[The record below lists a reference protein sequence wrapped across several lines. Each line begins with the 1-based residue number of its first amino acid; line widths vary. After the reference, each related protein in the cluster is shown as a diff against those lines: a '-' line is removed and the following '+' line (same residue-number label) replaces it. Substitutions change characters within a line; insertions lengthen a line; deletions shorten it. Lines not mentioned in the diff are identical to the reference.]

1 MKGKTKSKAAKSK
14 AKPSPSRTP
23 AAKRA
28 VAKGAVRPGSK
39 ASGGRVAPA
48 AKQAG
53 AAKKPVAAKSP
64 SVAPAAS
71 RSSAGTSKPAHP
83 SKEVRAL
90 PASSSAGR
98 GPTQPKSVQG
108 AAKPSISSVPAKSVA
123 KAPPA
128 GSAAPKVAS
137 QSNHPVKTPSKTPP
151 HPKQLAAMQPK
162 PGVAAAGRTPVKP
175 TAKTAPAKPVPAKSE
190 APTKT
195 AKPAE
200 SKSATAV
207 AEAPAPAAPVQG
219 GKASK
224 KPKPPAKTMS
234 APPPQTEVLLKRELP
249 DVRRVAGSVVSS
261 DAARGIA
268 LPNQAPKPSH
278 PDRLDEPPVDA
289 KLIAASLAADARP
302 QIEDNYDYS
311 VLDEFAKGGHCPSPT
326 RMVNTGCAGGEA
338 AVYFAKRGFN
348 VVGIDSDRTA
358 VGLARERAWLAGA
371 EIDFMVGDLF
381 ETPNLLPAESFGL
394 AVDRGAFYR
403 FAEDRDRQRYL
414 GNVKRLLFK
423 GGIFLLSAGF
433 FVLPDDDGKTPKRK
447 PNTKLL
453 LVREGGVVVN
463 EIRQAGFE
471 LVQRVLRVTADS
483 GDFGELILT
492 LRK

>member
-1 MKGKTKSKAAKSK
+1 MKGKSKTRAAKSK

-23 AAKRA
+23 AKKRA
-28 VAKGAVRPGSK
+28 VAKAPVAVRATARTSPKPAAKAAAKAGAKK
-39 ASGGRVAPA
+39 ASAAKAPAAAAGSRASAGTAKASHPSKGVRVAP
-48 AKQAG
+48 
-53 AAKKPVAAKSP
+53 
-64 SVAPAAS
+64 PA
-71 RSSAGTSKPAHP
+71 SAGVKSM
-83 SKEVRAL
+83 
-90 PASSSAGR
+90 
-98 GPTQPKSVQG
+98 SVQG
-108 AAKPSISSVPAKSVA
+108 GAKPSKPPVPAKSIA

-128 GSAAPKVAS
+128 GSAATKIAS

-151 HPKQLAAMQPK
+151 HPKQLAAIQPK
-162 PGVAAAGRTPVKP
+162 PGVVAAGRTPAKP
-175 TAKTAPAKPVPAKSE
+175 GAKPVPAKSE

-207 AEAPAPAAPVQG
+207 ADAPAPAPVQG

-268 LPNQAPKPSH
+268 LPNQAPKSSH
-278 PDRLDEPPVDA
+278 ADRLDEPPVDA

-326 RMVNTGCAGGEA
+326 RMVNTGCGGGEA